1 MTIGVTGGIGSGK
14 STVCALFGAWG
25 ADLVDADKV
34 GHACLEDPG
43 VKQAL
48 IEAFGDPITKP
59 DGSLD
64 RRELGRRAFV
74 SDASRR
80 SLTDIVW
87 PEVGKRL
94 RAAVDRLKEQGCKTI
109 VVEASVLLEQGDPEK
124 LYETVVVVTAPET
137 LRIERTMKRLGIT
150 DAEVRDRMRHQ
161 MPEDEKIKRADH
173 VIVNDG
179 SADVLETRAR
189 KLWGDLTRTASKE

>member
-34 GHACLEDPG
+34 GHEVLEDPE
-43 VKQAL
+43 VKRAL
-48 IEAFGDPITKP
+48 LEAFGDEISNS

-64 RRELGRRAFV
+64 RRELGRRAFATE
-74 SDASRR
+74 ASRLR
-80 SLTDIVW
+80 LTDIVW

-94 RAAVDRLKEQGCKTI
+94 LDTVTRFRESGSEIL
-109 VVEASVLLEQGDPEK
+109 VVEASVLLERGDPEGI
-124 LYETVVVVTAPET
+124 YETVVVVTAPED

-150 DAEVRDRMRHQ
+150 EAEVRDRMRHQ
-161 MPEDEKIKRADH
+161 MPEAEKIERADY
-173 VIVNDG
+173 VIVNDKG
-179 SADVLETRAR
+179 VDVLEARAR
-189 KLWGDLTRTASKE
+189 KLWADLTHCAPKE

>member
-48 IEAFGDPITKP
+48 IEAFGDHISRP

-94 RAAVDRLKEQGCKTI
+94 RAAVDRSKEQGSQTI
-109 VVEASVLLEQGDPEK
+109 VVEASVLLERGDPEK

-150 DAEVRDRMRHQ
+150 EAEVRDRMRHQ

-179 SADVLETRAR
+179 SVDVLETLAR
-189 KLWGDLTRTASKE
+189 NLWADLTRSASKE

>member
-1 MTIGVTGGIGSGK
+1 MG
-14 STVCALFGAWG
+14 
-25 ADLVDADKV
+25 LVDL
-34 GHACLEDPG
+34 GEPG
-43 VKQAL
+43 VDDLLVELVLLFEAEDLCRLLGERPDQAV
-48 IEAFGDPITKP
+48 EH
-59 DGSLD
+59 
-64 RRELGRRAFV
+64 EV
-74 SDASRR
+74 M
-80 SLTDIVW
+80 
-87 PEVGKRL
+87 EVGVVHADDLDFLVKLPGQPEGGVERTERL

-109 VVEASVLLEQGDPEK
+109 VVEASVLLERGDPEK

-189 KLWGDLTRTASKE
+189 KLWGDLMRTASKE

>member
-14 STVCALFGAWG
+14 STVCALFGGWG
-25 ADLVDADKV
+25 AHLIDADKV

-43 VKQAL
+43 VKRAL
-48 IEAFGDPITKP
+48 IEAFGDHISRP
-59 DGSLD
+59 DGSLN

-94 RAAVDRLKEQGCKTI
+94 RAAVDRLWERGSKII
-109 VVEASVLLEQGDPEK
+109 VVEASVLLERGDPEN
-124 LYETVVVVTAPET
+124 LYETVVVVTAPEV
-137 LRIERTMKRLGIT
+137 LRIERTVNRLGIT
-150 DAEVRDRMRHQ
+150 EAEVRARMRHQ
-161 MPEDEKIKRADH
+161 MREDEKIKRADY

-179 SADVLETRAR
+179 SVDVLETRAR
-189 KLWGDLTRTASKE
+189 KLWADLTRSASKE

>member
-14 STVCALFGAWG
+14 STVCAWFGEWG
-25 ADLVDADKV
+25 ADLVDADKL
-34 GHACLEDPG
+34 GHECLEDPG
-43 VKQAL
+43 VKHAL
-48 IEAFGDPITKP
+48 IEAFGDHISNP

-80 SLTDIVW
+80 KLTDIIW

-94 RAAVDRLKEQGCKTI
+94 RAAVARSQERGSRTL
-109 VVEASVLLEQGDPEK
+109 VVEASLLLERGDPEK
-124 LYETVVVVTAPET
+124 LYQTVVVVTAPEA
-137 LRIERTMKRLGIT
+137 LRVERTMKRLGIT
-150 DAEVRDRMRHQ
+150 EAEVRDRMRHQ
-161 MPEDEKIKRADH
+161 MPEDEKIERADY

-179 SADVLETRAR
+179 GVDVLETSAR
-189 KLWGDLTRTASKE
+189 KLWADLTHSASKE